1 MFLISELLSLRL
13 NNDTKVTHFGSE
25 KQIIPANGVALPVNG
40 ELRRINKIAI
50 SILFFAGNFHR

>member
-50 SILFFAGNFHR
+50 SILFFCR